1 MKSRFLA
8 VPCILI
14 FAAIV
19 SSAAGEEEGR
29 PNADLAAR
37 VLEMTGGRTKIV
49 WQHQVTGVSKEGDY
63 MFGENVHK
71 AKQEL
76 MGFDTA
82 DGLMRRILP
91 GPASY
96 AHPTFTQDGSRV
108 VFTDAPNQKI
118 YVVDWDGRN
127 KRYLRNGFASCTW
140 VDPKTGIH
148 WVYAGSG
155 GGYSTRV
162 IRFQLDNPKISE
174 LVWDT
179 APQTFGIR
187 VSADGTTG
195 GGEFSWP
202 RAGVANLL
210 NGTWR
215 QYGTGCNTG
224 FAPDNSY
231 RLFHMGRGDPVSHYG
246 VLMYDAGG
254 VNRRRIWFNV
264 EADQLRQTSG
274 IPRWTT
280 DVRFLTVSW
289 PESGPRQKDQDIY
302 LGEFDE
308 DFTFVRHWLRITNR
322 PGIDS
327 FAHAWI
333 GQGLGRYTGQ
343 VPFTIELPALYAEEE
358 WEWDFGDGRKE
369 KLRGGKH
376 IYTKPGRYRII
387 GKRGEQI
394 VRGSV
399 NARQARP
406 PSVTDVRL
414 YDEAHLAVT
423 FDESIQLK
431 DPQISLASATPVKG
445 WKLASVGSVLTI
457 ELDGKVAAN
466 DSVRLEGVFGRA
478 QVPSALDD
486 NVVPIL
492 RPSWPADRSE
502 LVFLWETAKGQ
513 SFQYDANFST
523 FANADIVPTRNAR
536 YGRFGGMVLAGGV
549 VFAADAGRGV
559 QERCT
564 EANQFAIEAMIKPA
578 NVYQGWEGNP
588 RSIISCGWGGR
599 PGQVNFM
606 LGQERGK
613 LVLYLRQRPAEKG
626 AGESVERL
634 ELCPI
639 MTHAPSHV
647 VVSYEPGKLVCYLNG
662 RAVMQT
668 DKVKGALTWRR
679 PPYDKGLN
687 FGGVEEERAEFIGWS
702 VHGAPKP
709 ILPWR
714 GELEGVAIYARAAT
728 ARQAADSFTAYR
740 HTLEARPY
748 IPRVELRGKL
758 AAKSKVPSLED
769 IAPYRDALVVYEY
782 DVGKVVRGS
791 YSKKKIRV
799 ARWGLLDGEPTSVT
813 LAKAG
818 DPAEL
823 VVEGFADHPELE
835 AEVRSN
841 TLTENLDLR
850 LYIDAANGPI
860 GEPQLASIRLK
871 PHEIWMPPGE
881 KMQYAAETLD
891 QYHTPIDVPI
901 KWSVIPGGRI
911 NTGAY
916 YGGGNYLDHRTEK
929 GGGTIDDNG
938 LFTGDGPLGLVT
950 ISAGSPEYPSVKGTA
965 SVALDDYPSI
975 SPADGLPMHFGGDQ
989 GGGQPMLGDI
999 DRIRIYNTVLDADR
1013 LAAHAEAKELTNKGL
1028 IGDWTFDELKDG
1040 VFSNTAGDGLDGKIV
1055 GDVEHVVEGD
1065 NGYIRMSGKKGYV
1078 KVEDDPRLNMSN
1090 TCTLEAWVR
1099 PKKGRGLASSEGII
1113 IDRSRGGA
1121 PCGFRFDVNSGL
1133 SSKGMHGR
1141 DVAWLRAGYR
1151 YPTDSWTHVAAVYD
1165 VNGMR
1170 KLYVNGKLVGEL
1182 KRRVQ
1187 IIVR

>member
-1 MKSRFLA
+1 MKSRFLTA
-8 VPCILI
+8 CYILI
-14 FAAIV
+14 FALI
-19 SSAAGEEEGR
+19 SSPAAGEEEGR
-29 PNADLAAR
+29 ANAELAAR

-49 WQHQVTGVSKEGDY
+49 WQNQVEGVTKGGEY
-63 MFGENVHK
+63 MFGESAHK
-71 AKQEL
+71 AQHEL
-76 MGFDTA
+76 MGFDTQ
-82 DGLMRRILP
+82 DGVTRRILP

-96 AHPTFTQDGSRV
+96 ANPTFTLDGSRV
-108 VFTDAPNQKI
+108 VFTDAPRQKI

-127 KRYLRNGFASCTW
+127 KRYLADGFATCTW

-162 IRFQLDNPKISE
+162 VRFQVDNPRVSE
-174 LVWDT
+174 LVWHT
-179 APQTFGIR
+179 APQTCGIK
-187 VSADGTTG
+187 VSADGTRG
-195 GGEFSWP
+195 GSEFSWP
-202 RAGVANLL
+202 RAGVANLD
-210 NGTWR
+210 NGTWK

-231 RLFHMGRGDPVSHYG
+231 RLFHMGRGDPVGHYG

-264 EADQLRQTSG
+264 EPDQLRQTSG
-274 IPRWTT
+274 IPRWST

-308 DFTFVRHWLRITNR
+308 DFTSVRRWLRITDQ
-322 PGIDS
+322 PGVEC

-333 GQGLGRYTGQ
+333 GQGLGRYTGK

-376 IYTKPGRYRII
+376 TYTKPGRYHII

-399 NARQARP
+399 YARQAKP
-406 PSVTDVRL
+406 PRVTDVRL

-423 FDESIQLK
+423 FDEPIQLK
-431 DPQISLASATPVKG
+431 NPQISLASRTPVKG
-445 WKLASVGSVLTI
+445 WKSTSVGSVLTI
-457 ELDGKVAAN
+457 ELDGKVAVN
-466 DSVRLEGVFGRA
+466 DSVRLHGVFGKA
-478 QVPSALDD
+478 QVPSALAD
-486 NVVPIL
+486 NVVPII
-492 RPSWPADRSE
+492 RPAWPADRSE

-513 SFQYDANFST
+513 NFQYDAKFNA
-523 FANADIVPTRNAR
+523 FADADIVPTRNAR
-536 YGRFGGMVLAGGV
+536 YGRFGGMVLSGGV
-549 VFAADAGRGV
+549 MFAADAGRGV

-564 EANQFAIEAMIKPA
+564 KADRFAIEAVIRPA

-588 RSIISCGWGGR
+588 RPIITCGWGGL
-599 PGQVNFM
+599 PVHANFM

-626 AGESVERL
+626 AGESVERVV
-634 ELCPI
+634 LCPI
-639 MTHAPSHV
+639 MSYAPSHV

-662 RAVMQT
+662 RPAMQT
-668 DKVKGALTWRR
+668 DSVKGRLTWRR

-687 FGGVEEERAEFIGWS
+687 FGGVEEERSEFIGWS
-702 VHGAPKP
+702 VHGVAKP

-714 GELEGVAIYARAAT
+714 GEIEGIAIYARAVT
-728 ARQAADSFTAYR
+728 EQQAADGFTAYR
-740 HTLEARPY
+740 QVLEARPF
-748 IPRVELRGKL
+748 IPRIELRCKL
-758 AAKSKVPSLED
+758 AAKSAVPKLED

-782 DVGKVVRGS
+782 DVGEVVKGT
-791 YSKKKIRV
+791 YAGKKIRV
-799 ARWGLLDGEPTSVT
+799 ARWGLLDGKPTSIT
-813 LAKAG
+813 RAEPG
-818 DPAEL
+818 DPAQL
-823 VVEGFADHPELE
+823 IVEAFAEHPELE
-835 AEVRSN
+835 AEARSN
-841 TLTENLDLR
+841 TLPKGLDLA
-850 LYIDAANGPI
+850 LYVDAANGPT
-860 GEPQLASIRLK
+860 GQPRLAVIRVK

-881 KMQYAAETLD
+881 KMQYVAQTSD
-891 QYHTPIDVPI
+891 QYHSPIDVPI

-916 YGGGNYLDHRTEK
+916 YGGGTYLDHRAQK

-938 LFTGDGPLGLVT
+938 LFEGDGPLGLVT
-950 ISAGSPEYPSVKGTA
+950 ISAMSPNNPSVKGIA
-965 SVALDDYPSI
+965 YVALDNYPSI
-975 SPADGLPMHFGGDQ
+975 SPAKGLPLHFGGDQ

-999 DRIRIYNTVLDADR
+999 DRIRIYNVVLTAEQI
-1013 LAAHAEAKELTNKGL
+1013 AAHAQGKDLTNEGV
-1028 IGDWTFDELKDG
+1028 IGDWTFDKLVDG
-1040 VFSNTAGDGLDGKIV
+1040 VFPNVGGKGLAGKIV
-1055 GDVEHVVEGD
+1055 GDVEHVADGD
-1065 NGYIRMSGKKGYV
+1065 GGYIRMSGKKGYV
-1078 KVEDDPRLNMSN
+1078 AVADDPRLNMSK

-1121 PCGFRFDVNSGL
+1121 PCGFRLDANSGL

-1141 DVAWLRAGYR
+1141 DAAWVRAGVR
-1151 YPTDSWTHVAAVYD
+1151 YPTDSWTHAAAVYD
-1165 VNGMR
+1165 VNGVR
-1170 KLYVNGKLVGEL
+1170 KLYINGKLVGEL